1 MVAAIPIATT
11 RTVDR
16 IETQVVRTAPAVE
29 ATVIRMTK
37 IGHVDA
43 DHVGDAQNLVAE
55 MAEMTVTAANYVAPK
70 FRLGTKRSR
79 R

>member
-1 MVAAIPIATT
+1 MARIEIQGVPIAPVDAAIQT
-11 RTVDR
+11 
-16 IETQVVRTAPAVE
+16 
-29 ATVIRMTK
+29 MK

-43 DHVGDAQNLVAE
+43 DLAGDVQNLMMAGE
-55 MAEMTVTAANYVAPK
+55 MKVAANYVAPK

>member
-1 MVAAIPIATT
+1 MDAAIQT
-11 RTVDR
+11 
-16 IETQVVRTAPAVE
+16 
-29 ATVIRMTK
+29 MK

-43 DHVGDAQNLVAE
+43 DPVGDAQNLMMAAE
-55 MAEMTVTAANYVAPK
+55 TKVAANYVAPK